1 MKDQHVQSS
10 QESSQVKSS
19 QKGEGGVEGCEGAD
33 GVEQR
38 AASAAHEAE
47 GDDGDEAME
56 GVENQLQIS
65 LLRTSRCSHGC
76 SMPRGAGARPA
87 ASRRRSRREGQ
98 MSRSPR
104 SSDKMV
110 NDRAGHARHEGP
122 VLPSWDVN
130 EEPKYRTQLRAG
142 FLTTS
147 KDHELFDRGDY
158 DPLFLSPNPPSL
170 SLLDAGRSRADFLFV
185 VRVALIGRDRPAS
198 TYLGAAK

>member
-1 MKDQHVQSS
+1 MQ
-10 QESSQVKSS
+10 SSQVKSS

-56 GVENQLQIS
+56 GVENIS
-65 LLRTSRCSHGC
+65 LQPWQHGC

-130 EEPKYRTQLRAG
+130 EPKYTELNCARA
-142 FLTTS
+142 F
-147 KDHELFDRGDY
+147 
-158 DPLFLSPNPPSL
+158 
-170 SLLDAGRSRADFLFV
+170 
-185 VRVALIGRDRPAS
+185 
-198 TYLGAAK
+198 

>member
-10 QESSQVKSS
+10 KNQVKSS
-19 QKGEGGVEGCEGAD
+19 QVRR
-33 GVEQR
+33 VR
-38 AASAAHEAE
+38 AASRAVRAPTASSR
-47 GDDGDEAME
+47 GRRVRRTRPRATMGMRLWRA
-56 GVENQLQIS
+56 
-65 LLRTSRCSHGC
+65 LRTSRCSHGC